1 MYRLFFSFTLIMIAA
16 TAAVAQ
22 DVKITLSAPSQVS
35 VGRPFRVEVSA
46 NEQNVRLGT
55 PKFGDLQVDYNSKS
69 TSSSYS
75 FINGVMSAKISIIY
89 TAMAD
94 KAGKYTIPGV
104 QASFGGKTYTSN
116 SVTIEAVDD
125 PNAGSG
131 NGGGQ
136 GGGRP
141 NGVIDD
147 PGKTGDTPSRTDDLF
162 IDLTT
167 NKSEAY
173 VGEQILMTASI
184 YSRYDIAAFDNPVF
198 PNSNGFWT
206 KEIKGPSSI
215 SFTRK
220 QLNNKYY
227 LFSVLQK
234 KVLFPQK
241 SGSLTIEP
249 YSIDCIISD
258 NFGFRQARAT
268 AKSKSKT
275 IKVKPLPT
283 EGKPDGFGGAVGKF
297 TIAVSTDKTDLKLD
311 EPLTIKVTI
320 NGTGNF
326 QLFEAPFLDLPSA
339 FEKFDPKNTE
349 NLTASDNGVS
359 GSKTF
364 STVAIA
370 RQSGSF
376 TIPPVK
382 FHYFDPATKSYKT
395 ATSKELVLNVSGER
409 DPNSVAS
416 TVISK
421 TDIEDLGS
429 DIRFI
434 KQSGVKFTNGNSK
447 FFNSF
452 KFWMIFAFL
461 IVIFGVVLIVRQ
473 QQIKNNANVIGMKN
487 RRAGKTSRK
496 RLKLANTYIEQN
508 KKDEFYAEVLN
519 ALWGYLSDKLAIP
532 RAELSRDNVQEKLT
546 EKQIDPAVVQKFI
559 DTLDTCEYEHYA
571 PESAAHP
578 LSEVYTMAA
587 EAIEQMETSIKA

>member
-1 MYRLFFSFTLIMIAA
+1 MMIAA
-16 TAAVAQ
+16 ATSVAQ
-22 DVKITLSAPSQVS
+22 KVEITLTAPSTVNAGQ
-35 VGRPFRVEVSA
+35 PFRVEVST
-46 NEQNVRLGT
+46 NNQDVRLGSPT
-55 PKFGDLQVDYNSKS
+55 FEGMQVMGRMQ
-69 TSSSYS
+69 SSNMS
-75 FINGVMSAKISIIY
+75 FINGVSSVSVSYIY
-89 TAMAD
+89 TVMAD
-94 KAGKYTIPGV
+94 KPGKYTIPAVKGSL
-104 QASFGGKTYTSN
+104 AGTIYNSN
-116 SVTIEAVDD
+116 SVTIEVVDD
-125 PNAGSG
+125 GSG
-131 NGGGQ
+131 SASAGNNNGGNGNN
-136 GGGRP
+136 GG
-141 NGVIDD
+141 
-147 PGKTGDTPSRTDDLF
+147 TPSSNENVF
-162 IDLTT
+162 IDLTV
-167 NKSEAY
+167 NKLEAY
-173 VGEQILMTASI
+173 VGEQIIMTASL
-184 YSRYDIAAFDNPVF
+184 YSRYDIVGLDNPTF
-198 PNSNGFWT
+198 PNGNGFWS
-206 KEIKGPSSI
+206 KVIQNPSSI
-215 SFTRK
+215 SFSRK
-220 QLNNKYY
+220 TINNKAY
-227 LFSVLQK
+227 LYSPLQK

-249 YSIDCIISD
+249 YSIDCIVSD
-258 NFGFRQARAT
+258 GFGFRQAKAV
-268 AKSKSKT
+268 AKSKAKT
-275 IKVKPLPT
+275 IKVKPLPA
-283 EGKPDGFGGAVGKF
+283 EGKPDGFGGAVGSF
-297 TIAVSTDKTDLKLD
+297 TVAASTDKAELKLD
-311 EPLTIKVTI
+311 EPLTIKITVS
-320 NGTGNF
+320 GSGNF
-326 QLFEAPFLDLPSA
+326 QLFEAPKIDLPSA
-339 FEKFDPKNTE
+339 FEQFEPKSTE
-349 NLTASDNGVS
+349 NVNANDKGLS
-359 GSKTF
+359 GNKVF
-364 STVAIA
+364 SIVAIA

-508 KKDEFYAEVLN
+508 KKDEFYTEVLN

-578 LSEVYTMAA
+578 LNEVYAMAA
-587 EAIEQMETSIKA
+587 EAIEQMETTIKA

>member
-1 MYRLFFSFTLIMIAA
+1 MYKLFFSFTLMMIAA
-16 TAAVAQ
+16 ATSVAQ
-22 DVKITLSAPSQVS
+22 KVEITLTAPSTVNAGQ
-35 VGRPFRVEVSA
+35 PFRVEVSA
-46 NEQNVRLGT
+46 NNQDVRLGSPT
-55 PKFGDLQVDYNSKS
+55 FEGMQVMGRMQ
-69 TSSSYS
+69 SSNMS
-75 FINGVMSAKISIIY
+75 FINGVSSVSVSYIY
-89 TAMAD
+89 TVMAD
-94 KAGKYTIPGV
+94 KPGKYTIPAVKGSL
-104 QASFGGKTYTSN
+104 AGTIYNSN
-116 SVTIEAVDD
+116 SVTIEVVDD
-125 PNAGSG
+125 GSG
-131 NGGGQ
+131 SASAGNNNGGNGNN
-136 GGGRP
+136 GG
-141 NGVIDD
+141 
-147 PGKTGDTPSRTDDLF
+147 TPSSNENVF
-162 IDLTT
+162 IDLTV
-167 NKSEAY
+167 NKLEAY
-173 VGEQILMTASI
+173 VGEQIIMTASL
-184 YSRYDIAAFDNPVF
+184 YSRYDIVGLDNPTF
-198 PNSNGFWT
+198 PNGNGFWS
-206 KEIKGPSSI
+206 KVIQNPSSI
-215 SFTRK
+215 SFSRK
-220 QLNNKYY
+220 TINNKAY
-227 LFSVLQK
+227 LYSPLQK

-241 SGSLTIEP
+241 SGNLTIDP
-249 YSIDCIISD
+249 YSIDCIVSD
-258 NFGFRQARAT
+258 GFGFRQAKAV
-268 AKSKSKT
+268 AKSKAKT

-283 EGKPDGFGGAVGKF
+283 DGKPDGFGGAVGSF
-297 TIAVSTDKTDLKLD
+297 TVAASTDKTDLKLD
-311 EPLTIKVTI
+311 EPLTIKITVT
-320 NGTGNF
+320 GSGNF
-326 QLFEAPFLDLPSA
+326 QLFEAPKIDLPSA
-339 FEKFDPKNTE
+339 FEQFEPKSTE
-349 NLTASDNGVS
+349 NVNANEKGLS
-359 GSKTF
+359 GNKVF
-364 STVAIA
+364 SIVAIA

-546 EKQIDPAVVQKFI
+546 EKQIDSAVVQKFI

-578 LSEVYTMAA
+578 LNEVYAMAA
-587 EAIEQMETSIKA
+587 EAIELMETSIKA

>member
-1 MYRLFFSFTLIMIAA
+1 MYRLFLSFTLIIIAA
-16 TAAVAQ
+16 TAGVAQ
-22 DVKITLSAPSQVS
+22 DVKITLSAPQKVS
-35 VGRPFRVEVSA
+35 VGRPFRVELSA

-55 PKFGDLQVDYNSKS
+55 PNFGELQVDYNSKS
-69 TSSSYS
+69 TSQSMS
-75 FINGVMSAKISIIY
+75 FINGVMSVKISVFY
-89 TAMAD
+89 TAWAE
-94 KAGKYTIPGV
+94 KPGKYTIEGV
-104 QASFGGKTYTSN
+104 KASYGGQTYTSN
-116 SVTIEAVDD
+116 SVTIEVVDD
-125 PNAGSG
+125 PNVAS
-131 NGGGQ
+131 GGGQ
-136 GGGRP
+136 GGNQGSGNQGAP
-141 NGVIDD
+141 D
-147 PGKTGDTPSRTDDLF
+147 PQTPTLDNVF

-173 VGEQILMTASI
+173 VGEQIIMTASL
-184 YSRYDIAAFDNPVF
+184 YSRYDIVGLDNPTF
-198 PNSNGFWT
+198 PNGNGFWSNV
-206 KEIKGPSSI
+206 IQSPSSI
-215 SFTRK
+215 SFSRK
-220 QLNNKYY
+220 QINGKVY
-227 LFSVLQK
+227 LYSPLQK

-241 SGSLTIEP
+241 SGNLTIDP
-249 YSIDCIISD
+249 YSIDCIVAAD
-258 NFGFRQARAT
+258 FGFRQARAV
-268 AKSKSKT
+268 AKSKAKS

-283 EGKPDGFGGAVGKF
+283 EGKPDGFGGAVGNF
-297 TIAVSTDKTDLKLD
+297 TIAISTDKTDLKLD
-311 EPLTIKVTI
+311 EPLTIKVTVS
-320 NGTGNF
+320 GSGNF
-326 QLFEAPFLDLPSA
+326 QLFEAPNLNLPSA
-339 FEKFDPKNTE
+339 FEKFDPKSTE
-349 NLTASDNGVS
+349 NINANDNGLS

-370 RQSGSF
+370 RQSGEF
-376 TIPPVK
+376 TIPPVQ
-382 FHYFDPATKSYKT
+382 FHYFDPKSKTYKT
-395 ATSKELVLNVSGER
+395 ATSKELTINVSGER

-578 LSEVYTMAA
+578 LNEVYAMAA

>member
-1 MYRLFFSFTLIMIAA
+1 MMIAA
-16 TAAVAQ
+16 ATSVAQ
-22 DVKITLSAPSQVS
+22 KVEITLTAPSTVNAGQ
-35 VGRPFRVEVSA
+35 PFRVEVSA
-46 NEQNVRLGT
+46 NNQDVRLGSPT
-55 PKFGDLQVDYNSKS
+55 FEGMQVMGRMQ
-69 TSSSYS
+69 SSNMS
-75 FINGVMSAKISIIY
+75 FINGVSSVSVSYIY
-89 TAMAD
+89 TVMAD
-94 KAGKYTIPGV
+94 KPGKYTIPAVKGSL
-104 QASFGGKTYTSN
+104 AGTIYNSN
-116 SVTIEAVDD
+116 SVTIEVVDD
-125 PNAGSG
+125 GSG
-131 NGGGQ
+131 SASAGNNNGGNGNN
-136 GGGRP
+136 GG
-141 NGVIDD
+141 
-147 PGKTGDTPSRTDDLF
+147 TPSSNENVF
-162 IDLTT
+162 IDLTV
-167 NKSEAY
+167 NKLEAY
-173 VGEQILMTASI
+173 VGEQIIMTASL
-184 YSRYDIAAFDNPVF
+184 YSRYDIVGLDNPTF
-198 PNSNGFWT
+198 PNGNGFWS
-206 KEIKGPSSI
+206 KVIQNPSSI
-215 SFTRK
+215 SFSRK
-220 QLNNKYY
+220 TINNKAY
-227 LFSVLQK
+227 LYSPLQK

-241 SGSLTIEP
+241 SGNLTIDP
-249 YSIDCIISD
+249 YSIDCIVSD
-258 NFGFRQARAT
+258 GFGFRQAKAV
-268 AKSKSKT
+268 AKSKAKT

-283 EGKPDGFGGAVGKF
+283 DGKPDGFGGAVGSF
-297 TIAVSTDKTDLKLD
+297 TVAASTDKTDLKLD
-311 EPLTIKVTI
+311 EPLTIKITVT
-320 NGTGNF
+320 GSGNF
-326 QLFEAPFLDLPSA
+326 QLFEAPKIDLPSA
-339 FEKFDPKNTE
+339 FEQFEPKSTE
-349 NLTASDNGVS
+349 NVNANEKGLS
-359 GSKTF
+359 GNKVF
-364 STVAIA
+364 SIVAIA

-546 EKQIDPAVVQKFI
+546 EKQIDSAVVQKFI

-578 LSEVYTMAA
+578 LNEVYAMAA
-587 EAIEQMETSIKA
+587 EAIELMETSIKA

>member
-1 MYRLFFSFTLIMIAA
+1 MMIAA
-16 TAAVAQ
+16 ATSVAQ
-22 DVKITLSAPSQVS
+22 KVEITLTAPSTVNAGQ
-35 VGRPFRVEVSA
+35 PFRVEVSS
-46 NEQNVRLGT
+46 NNQDVRLGSPT
-55 PKFGDLQVDYNSKS
+55 FEGMQVMGKMQ
-69 TSSSYS
+69 SSNMS
-75 FINGVMSAKISIIY
+75 FINGVSSVSVSYIY
-89 TAMAD
+89 TVMAD
-94 KAGKYTIPGV
+94 KPGKYTIPAVKGSL
-104 QASFGGKTYTSN
+104 AGTIYNSN
-116 SVTIEAVDD
+116 SVTIEVVDD
-125 PNAGSG
+125 GSG
-131 NGGGQ
+131 SASAGNNNGGNGNN
-136 GGGRP
+136 GG
-141 NGVIDD
+141 
-147 PGKTGDTPSRTDDLF
+147 TPSSNENVF
-162 IDLTT
+162 IDLTV
-167 NKSEAY
+167 NKLEAY
-173 VGEQILMTASI
+173 VGEQIIMTASL
-184 YSRYDIAAFDNPVF
+184 YSRYDIVGLDNPTF
-198 PNSNGFWT
+198 PNGNGFWSKVIQNPT
-206 KEIKGPSSI
+206 NI
-215 SFTRK
+215 SFSRK
-220 QLNNKYY
+220 TINNKAY
-227 LFSVLQK
+227 LYSPLQK

-241 SGSLTIEP
+241 SGNLTIDP
-249 YSIDCIISD
+249 YSIDCIVSD
-258 NFGFRQARAT
+258 GFGFRQAKAV
-268 AKSKSKT
+268 AKSKAKT

-283 EGKPDGFGGAVGKF
+283 DGKPDGFGGAVGSF
-297 TIAVSTDKTDLKLD
+297 SVTASTDKTDLKLD
-311 EPLTIKVTI
+311 EPLTIKITVT
-320 NGTGNF
+320 GSGNF
-326 QLFEAPFLDLPSA
+326 QLFEAPKIDLPSA
-339 FEKFDPKNTE
+339 FEQFEPKSTE
-349 NLTASDNGVS
+349 NINANEKGLS
-359 GSKTF
+359 GNKVF
-364 STVAIA
+364 SIVAIA

-395 ATSKELVLNVSGER
+395 VTSKELILNVSGER

-496 RLKLANTYIEQN
+496 RLKLANTYIQQN

-578 LSEVYTMAA
+578 LNEVYAMAA

>member
-1 MYRLFFSFTLIMIAA
+1 
-16 TAAVAQ
+16 
-22 DVKITLSAPSQVS
+22 
-35 VGRPFRVEVSA
+35 
-46 NEQNVRLGT
+46 
-55 PKFGDLQVDYNSKS
+55 
-69 TSSSYS
+69 
-75 FINGVMSAKISIIY
+75 
-89 TAMAD
+89 
-94 KAGKYTIPGV
+94 
-104 QASFGGKTYTSN
+104 
-116 SVTIEAVDD
+116 
-125 PNAGSG
+125 
-131 NGGGQ
+131 
-136 GGGRP
+136 
-141 NGVIDD
+141 
-147 PGKTGDTPSRTDDLF
+147 
-162 IDLTT
+162 
-167 NKSEAY
+167 
-173 VGEQILMTASI
+173 
-184 YSRYDIAAFDNPVF
+184 
-198 PNSNGFWT
+198 
-206 KEIKGPSSI
+206 
-215 SFTRK
+215 
-220 QLNNKYY
+220 
-227 LFSVLQK
+227 
-234 KVLFPQK
+234 
-241 SGSLTIEP
+241 
-249 YSIDCIISD
+249 
-258 NFGFRQARAT
+258 GFRQAKAI
-268 AKSKSKT
+268 AKSKAKT
-275 IKVKPLPT
+275 IKVKPLPA
-283 EGKPDGFGGAVGKF
+283 EGKPDGFGGAVGSF
-297 TIAVSTDKTDLKLD
+297 SVAASTDKTDLKLD
-311 EPLTIKVTI
+311 EPLTIKITVT
-320 NGTGNF
+320 GSGNF
-326 QLFEAPFLDLPSA
+326 QLFEAPKIDLPSA
-339 FEKFDPKNTE
+339 FEQFEPKSTE
-349 NLTASDNGVS
+349 NVNANEKGLS
-359 GSKTF
+359 GNKVF
-364 STVAIA
+364 SIVAIA

-578 LSEVYTMAA
+578 LNEVYAMAA